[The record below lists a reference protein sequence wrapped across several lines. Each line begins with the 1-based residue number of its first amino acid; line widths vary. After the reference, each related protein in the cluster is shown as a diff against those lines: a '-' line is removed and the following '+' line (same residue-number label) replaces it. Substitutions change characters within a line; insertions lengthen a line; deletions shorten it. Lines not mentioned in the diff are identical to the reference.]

1 MAKTKGCEVAKRYSE
16 FIKFLLKLSLDNDK
30 EVGAVFCAENGE
42 EPKLGHTS
50 VGNETYVTLPSC
62 PPGQESIGTIHT
74 HLDGLD
80 FFSTADFLS
89 FAAKDDEFACLAYLD
104 EHGEPY
110 VKCIHRP
117 DNIGEWLDKMDVLQ
131 KLEDEVSD
139 SYVAYNQAL
148 SQVVSAVE
156 EEGELSNKAAIIKE
170 LRKRRD
176 EFIEKLKKLREK
188 AIELEPD
195 ACVVKL

>member
-1 MAKTKGCEVAKRYSE
+1 MAKTKGCEVARRYAD
-16 FIKFLLKLSLDNDK
+16 FIKFLLKISLDTER
-30 EVGAVFCAENGE
+30 EVAAVFCAENGG
-42 EPKLGHTS
+42 EPKLGYTS
-50 VGNETYVTLPSC
+50 VGDENHVVLPSC
-62 PPGQESIGTIHT
+62 PPEQESVGTVHT

-80 FFSTADFLS
+80 FFSSADYLA

-117 DNIGEWLDKMDVLQ
+117 DNVVEWLDKMDDFQ
-131 KLEDEVSD
+131 KAENEVSD
-139 SYVAYNQAL
+139 LYAAYNRAL
-148 SQVVSAVE
+148 SQVISAME
-156 EEGELSNKAAIIKE
+156 EEGELSNKPAIIKE
-170 LRKRRD
+170 LKRRRD
-176 EFIEKLKKLREK
+176 EFMEKLRRLRER